1 MSQTTH
7 EEEDQGRH
15 ANIVKGKCMSLANKG
30 VCRFTDG
37 KGAFEMCHAFHYFF
51 SLVHISEFLKAN
63 FLSTNLCA
71 VYASPEKLVEPLC
84 KADTIEKIRYHRF

>member
-1 MSQTTH
+1 MWDSISTCLKLH
-7 EEEDQGRH
+7 MKKRIKEGMR
-15 ANIVKGKCMSLANKG
+15 ILANK
-30 VCRFTDG
+30 VACRFTDG

-51 SLVHISEFLKAN
+51 SLVHISKFLKAN

-84 KADTIEKIRYHRF
+84 KADTIEKIRYQRF